1 MQKYALFQ
9 TLIFQYEFFKQLEKK
24 KKLINKKNLNVK
36 VYCCDVT

>member
-9 TLIFQYEFFKQLEKK
+9 TLIFQYGFFKQLEKK
-24 KKLINKKNLNVK
+24 ISNKKNLNVK